1 MGEYNTS
8 LTESMSILG
17 NYRVGLHNVGSYQ
30 VSGRPFVTGSN
41 AHKVGTQAQFK
52 FPMVTSR
59 IQVANYSAPQG
70 GAHGPHYAT
79 ESEEIRITFN
89 SGSLGGTNDLNAMK
103 HDFILSGSV
112 HQIEMNVKCTELY
125 ISAPN
130 LGSNRKYRILA
141 ELTNIPKER
150 MYALTGSGLTS
161 EDPDVD
167 TPASV

>member
-1 MGEYNTS
+1 MADPSET
-8 LTESMSILG
+8 MSVLA

-30 VSGRPFVTGSN
+30 VAGRPFVTGSN

-59 IQVANYSAPQG
+59 IHVANYSTPQG
-70 GAHGPHYAT
+70 GASNEPGYAT
-79 ESEEIRITFN
+79 ESEEIWITFN
-89 SGSLGGTNDLNAMK
+89 SNSLGGTNDLNVMK
-103 HDFILSGSV
+103 HNFILSGSV

-125 ISAPN
+125 VSSPN
-130 LGSNRKYRILA
+130 VGSNRKYRILA

-161 EDPDVD
+161 EDPDVEAVS
-167 TPASV
+167 PL